1 MRVTPAAALFAVVV
15 SLLGC
20 KRAASSTSTTSST
33 SSAAPSASG
42 ASDGPR
48 VPPRPAPNA
57 TPRVVRT
64 SNVACALYTDGA
76 LYCRDLRALS
86 AKALAA
92 DDGESGFFRVD
103 GLGALRTFDVGPLLG
118 VAVREDGDVIAWPES
133 PQVLTERFEPKPT
146 RACEVHDAVDV
157 SVSSAEA
164 AAILTRT
171 GKIFKW
177 KVGRLV
183 PGCGAPAI
191 ATGIED
197 AVSVSCG
204 FTLCCAAHRTGLV
217 SCFPPS
223 DDDRGRMVRIPDLSG
238 VVEVSVGQ
246 FEALAR
252 DRAGRVRSFSP
263 SSYFVPTAM
272 PNLPDGGRGR
282 VLAPEG
288 RPSEPFA
295 ELDGAAGLSP
305 GGCGLDKKGTAV
317 CTRGSAGS
325 KSLAALGDGLRQLA
339 VSQSAPCALD
349 ASNKVVCAVE
359 REGRFERVAVVP

>member
-1 MRVTPAAALFAVVV
+1 MRVMPAAALFAVAVT
-15 SLLGC
+15 LFGC
-20 KRAASSTSTTSST
+20 KRAASSTASST
-33 SSAAPSASG
+33 SSATSDASG
-42 ASDGPR
+42 ASSGPR

-57 TPRVVRT
+57 SPRVVRS

-86 AKALAA
+86 AKDLASH
-92 DDGESGFFRVD
+92 DDGSGFFRVD

-133 PQVLTERFEPKPT
+133 PQVLTERFEPKST

-157 SVSSAEA
+157 SVSSAET

-171 GKIFKW
+171 GKVFKW
-177 KVGRLV
+177 KVDRLV
-183 PGCGAPAI
+183 PGCGAPAV

-204 FTLCCAAHRTGLV
+204 FTLCCAAHRTGAV
-217 SCFPPS
+217 SCFAAS
-223 DDDRGRMVRIPDLSG
+223 EDDRGRMVRIPDLSG
-238 VVEVSVGQ
+238 VAEVSVGQ

-263 SSYFVPTAM
+263 SSYFSPTAM
-272 PNLPDGGRGR
+272 PNLSDGGRGR
-282 VLAPEG
+282 LLPAEG

-295 ELDGAAGLSP
+295 ELDGAAGLSS
-305 GGCGLDKKGTAV
+305 GGCGLDKKGAAV
-317 CTRGSAGS
+317 CARGSAATE
-325 KSLAALGDGLRQLA
+325 SLAALGDGLRQLD
-339 VSQSAPCALD
+339 VSHSAPCALD
-349 ASNKVVCAVE
+349 ASNEVVCAIE
-359 REGRFERVAVVP
+359 RNGRFERVAVVP